1 VTPVQELLQTL
12 DNLANNANGNLNNL
26 AQQIETALGLPNGS
40 VTFSYDPANENFLM
54 RFQYQ
59 VQTQVRIVTTCRGS
73 PPPFP

>member
-40 VTFSYDPANENFLM
+40 VAFSYDPANENFLM
-54 RFQYQ
+54 RFKYQ
-59 VQTQVRIVTTCRGS
+59 VQTQVREVHSVLLVIL
-73 PPPFP
+73 